1 MSARCGNSSGMMT
14 TEPHRLAR
22 TLGTGIVLV
31 AILIVA
37 TVTVLMPADLQR
49 PAVAP
54 SRPNIVLI
62 TTDDQPV
69 KLLWAMRRTRR
80 AIGARG
86 TEFRRYYASFP
97 LCCPARATWI
107 TGQYAH
113 NHGVIDNRARNGGGY
128 PALRHPMNVLPGWLR
143 SAGYETALAG
153 KWLHDYDSTENAP
166 GWEVFHSLVIQSR
179 YYDYALT
186 DSNGGAV
193 FFGDRTEDYLT
204 DTLTNRFA
212 VPFIRARAAS
222 PRPFFLHV
230 SYTAPHWGRGRND
243 RAGRRCA
250 TPRPFR
256 FVSARPKPAKRHA
269 DAYRRTPL
277 PQPPSFNERNLSDKP
292 DSVANKPRIGRK
304 GRRALAKRYRCEL
317 ATLLAADE
325 GIARIDRALI
335 DAGIEDETVV
345 IFTSDNGYMHGEH
358 RLRGGKVHPYE
369 EGVRVPL
376 LIKGPGI
383 PAGRRTLKPVADVD
397 LAPTILDL
405 AGAGAT
411 GRRLDGVSLL
421 RTIRRPGSRK
431 RALLLQ
437 ARRRP
442 TRSEEG
448 RFAARSW
455 IGVRTRRYTYIERRS
470 ATVQSATADLPIA
483 AGDRVARE
491 LYDNKRDRFQLH
503 SKHRSRRYK
512 KARRK
517 LVELLGK
524 LRRCTGSRC
533 IVEAAVPA
541 PQRAHRP
548 AR

>member
-1 MSARCGNSSGMMT
+1 MT
-14 TEPHRLAR
+14 TGPHGRAR
-22 TLGTGIVLV
+22 TLGTGIALL

-37 TVTVLMPADLQR
+37 AIAILRPANLQR
-49 PAVAP
+49 PARFP

-69 KLLWAMRRTRR
+69 KLLWVMRRTRR
-80 AIGARG
+80 AIGAQG
-86 TEFRRYYASFP
+86 TQFRRYYASFP

-113 NHGVIDNRARNGGGY
+113 NHGVIDNRERNGGGY
-128 PALRHPMNVLPGWLR
+128 AALRRPMKVLPVWLR
-143 SAGYETALAG
+143 SAGYETALSG
-153 KWLHDYDSTENAP
+153 KWLHDYDSTANAP
-166 GWEVFHSLVIQSR
+166 GWETFHALVIQGH

-193 FFGDRTEDYLT
+193 FFGQRTEDYVT

-256 FVSARPKPAKRHA
+256 FESARPKPAKRHA
-269 DAYRRTPL
+269 SSYSRARL
-277 PQPPSFNERNLSDKP
+277 PRPPSFNEDNMSDKP
-292 DSVANKPRIGRK
+292 DSVANKPRMGRRA
-304 GRRALAKRYRCEL
+304 RRALAKRYRCEL

-325 GIARIDRALI
+325 GVARINHALI

-369 EGVRVPL
+369 EGVRVPF

-383 PAGRRTLKPVADVD
+383 PAGLRTRKPVADVD

-405 AGAGAT
+405 AGARAT
-411 GRRLDGVSLL
+411 GRRVDGVSLL
-421 RTIRRPGSRK
+421 RTMRRPAARK

-442 TRSEEG
+442 TRTEEG

-470 ATVQSATADLPIA
+470 ATVGTARAELRIG
-483 AGDRVARE
+483 AGERVARE

-503 SKHRSRRYK
+503 SRHRSRRYK
-512 KARRK
+512 RARRK
-517 LVELLGK
+517 LADLLGK
-524 LRRCTGSRC
+524 LRRCSGSRC

-541 PQRAHRP
+541 PQHPHRRAR
-548 AR
+548 

>member
-1 MSARCGNSSGMMT
+1 M
-14 TEPHRLAR
+14 
-22 TLGTGIVLV
+22 GTGIALL
-31 AILIVA
+31 AILIVGA
-37 TVTVLMPADLQR
+37 VTVLMTANLQR
-49 PAVAP
+49 PTVAP
-54 SRPNIVLI
+54 ERPNIVLI

-69 KLLWAMRRTRR
+69 KLLWAMRRTRKV
-80 AIGARG
+80 IGAQG
-86 TEFRRYYASFP
+86 AAFRRYFASFP

-107 TGQYAH
+107 TGQNAH
-113 NHGVIDNRARNGGGY
+113 NHGVIDNRERNGGGY
-128 PALRHPMNVLPGWLR
+128 PALRRPMKVLPVWLR
-143 SAGYETALAG
+143 AAGYETALSG

-166 GWEVFHSLVIQSR
+166 GWEIFHSLLIQGR
-179 YYDYALT
+179 YYDYGLT
-186 DSNGGAV
+186 DSNGGSI
-193 FFGDRTEDYLT
+193 FFGQRTEDYLT
-204 DTLTNRFA
+204 DTLTRRFA

-269 DAYRRTPL
+269 DAYRRAPL

-304 GRRALAKRYRCEL
+304 ARRALAKRYRCEL
-317 ATLLAADE
+317 ATLLSADE
-325 GIARIDRALI
+325 GIARINHALI
-335 DAGIEDETVV
+335 NSGIEDETVV

-369 EGVRVPL
+369 EGVRVPF

-383 PAGRRTLKPVADVD
+383 PAGRRTRKPVADVD
-397 LAPTILDL
+397 LVPTILDL
-405 AGAGAT
+405 AGAEAMS
-411 GRRLDGVSLL
+411 RRLDGVSVL
-421 RTIRRPGSRK
+421 RTLRRPAARK

-437 ARRRP
+437 ARRQP

-455 IGVRTRRYTYIERRS
+455 IAVRTRRYTYIERRS
-470 ATVQSATADLPIA
+470 ATVPSAAADLPIA

-491 LYDNKRDRFQLH
+491 LYDNERDRFQLD
-503 SKHRSRRYK
+503 SRHRSRRYK

-517 LVELLGK
+517 LVDLLGK
-524 LRRCTGSRC
+524 LRRCVGSRC
-533 IVEAAVPA
+533 VVEAAVPA
-541 PQRAHRP
+541 PRP
-548 AR
+548 ARRRDVGRG